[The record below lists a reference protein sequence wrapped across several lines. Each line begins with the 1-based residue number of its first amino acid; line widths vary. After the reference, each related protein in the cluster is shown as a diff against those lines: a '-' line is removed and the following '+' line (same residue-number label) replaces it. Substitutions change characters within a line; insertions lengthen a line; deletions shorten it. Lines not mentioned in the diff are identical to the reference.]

1 MKLKKKLKKE
11 EKCLFFCSVCATS
24 NKNKTKNLLKT
35 LPLLLFTVFSIFC
48 SQQKKKHQ
56 RSNDKCE
63 AKRTKTKK
71 KKRKFF
77 K

>member
-48 SQQKKKHQ
+48 SQQKKNT
-56 RSNDKCE
+56 SAATTN
-63 AKRTKTKK
+63 AKLSEPKQKK
-71 KKRKFF
+71 KKIF
-77 K
+77 